1 MDLNYLMK
9 QNNWQKVIP
18 IEKGWSAD
26 EKYQVITKE
35 GESLL
40 LRISDKSNWKEKQ
53 EEFQRIKLF
62 NQLPDLMSRAIR
74 LEEIPDTDNIYMLL
88 SYLEGND
95 LEKVLPLLAEEEQYE
110 LGVEAGKTLKKFHQ
124 IDIKVDEAMILRKL
138 QEKKIHQLNRF
149 LNSQYASLP
158 QVEVLEKYVRD
169 NSYQILEQS
178 VSLQHGDFHAGNL
191 IYTNNKKV
199 GVIDFN
205 RSDIGDPY
213 EEFYKLQM
221 FGKERSLLFVKGII
235 MGYFENDVPESFWRM
250 QKFYVF
256 HTSLF
261 SITWA
266 ENFFKEDVEKMIE
279 RMYQNLADYNDGKRL
294 IPKWWD

>member
-1 MDLNYLMK
+1 MDLNQLMK

-18 IEKGWSAD
+18 IQKGWSAD

-40 LRISDKSNWKEKQ
+40 LRVSDKSNWKEKQ
-53 EEFQRIKLF
+53 VEFQRIQLF
-62 NQLPDLMSRAIR
+62 NQLPDLMSRVIK
-74 LEEIPDTDNIYMLL
+74 LEEIPHTDKIFMLL

-95 LEKVLPLLAEEEQYE
+95 LESVLPLLTEENQYD
-110 LGVEAGKTLKKFHQ
+110 LGIEAGKILKKFHQ
-124 IDIKVDEAMILRKL
+124 IDIEVDEAMILRKL
-138 QEKKIHQLNRF
+138 QDKKIHQLNRF
-149 LNSQYASLP
+149 LNSQYTSLP
-158 QVEVLEKYVRD
+158 QVEVLEKYVRE
-169 NSYQILEQS
+169 NSYQILQQS

-221 FGKERSLLFVKGII
+221 FGKESSQLFVKGII
-235 MGYFENDVPESFWRM
+235 MGYFENDVPESFWGM

-279 RMYQNLADYNDGKRL
+279 RMYQNLADYDDGRRL
-294 IPKWWD
+294 IPKWWE